1 MKMSDSIYNR
11 DLLSEIETKDALYEK
26 AKQDREITKLN
37 AINEIA
43 DTKLSNKNKIISIGT
58 VSLAIILTLL
68 LFLCRLLQKYKNK
81 KDKLAKAL
89 SEKDILLREIH
100 HRVKNNLQLI
110 SSLLTLQGRSID
122 DEIAIKAINEGK
134 NRVRSMALIHQDLY
148 NKENLTGITVKTYM
162 EKLIQ
167 ELFDT
172 YRIDK
177 DRIKLELDIEDLE
190 LDVDT
195 VIPLG
200 LIINELITNSLKYAF
215 PNEDTGI
222 LKVNL
227 SEINDQ
233 LVLTISDNGIGYDT
247 TKINKNSF
255 GSTLVNA
262 LTEQLEGTIE
272 IDNNQGTTILI
283 SIKDYKST

>member
-1 MKMSDSIYNR
+1 MSDSIYNR

-262 LTEQLEGTIE
+262 LTEQLEGSIE